1 MSLSE
6 FFVWF
11 EKLLPAFVG
20 FLGAWFG
27 TRWGLTKFKNEKF
40 WEAKT
45 LAYGKIIAAVESIAF
60 WGLHKHSQTYC
71 GVTVG
76 DVSADSFHSA
86 IRLISQME
94 FTASIYFSTE
104 FRNLICDYKDEIVKE
119 YASTVEDFQGE
130 DESEVFHGFGDL
142 AGRIS
147 DKSYRALEDLN
158 KQATIDIGKRDNIFC
173 RFFIYLKDK
182 FCRKC
187 V

>member
-45 LAYGKIIAAVESIAF
+45 QAYGKIIAAVESIAF
-60 WGLHKHSQTYC
+60 WGQHKHSETFC

-86 IRLISQME
+86 MRLISQME
-94 FTASIYFSTE
+94 FTASIYFSSK
-104 FRNLICDYKDEIVKE
+104 FRNLISEYKDDVMRE

-130 DESEVFHGFGDL
+130 DENGVFHGFGDL

-147 DKSYRALEDLN
+147 NKSYSALDDLN
-158 KQATIDIGKRDNIFC
+158 EQAKIDIGKRDNALWRLLIF
-173 RFFIYLKDK
+173 LKGK
-182 FCRKC
+182 YWR
-187 V
+187 